1 MHFTY
6 GAVLTDV
13 SNVADCPL
21 DWVRFLIGDTAVD
34 DEQNQLLS
42 DEEILALIG
51 TDTDK
56 DTLHSAAADAAEAI
70 ATKFRKYPPE
80 RVGSLSNSDPRYIV
94 QQYEE
99 LAEILRSHIAGTPF
113 VYAGGINR
121 DKYPRAFTS
130 NVWEDFI
137 Y

>member
-13 SNVADCPL
+13 EGSADSPL

-51 TDTDK
+51 VDTDK
-56 DTLHSAAADAAEAI
+56 DVLHGPAADAAEAI

-80 RVGSLSNSDPRYIV
+80 RVGGLANSDPRYIV
-94 QQYEE
+94 EQYEE
-99 LAEILRSHIAGTPF
+99 LSEILRSHIAGQAYI
-113 VYAGGINR
+113 YAGASILTSQ
-121 DKYPRAFTS
+121 KAFTS
-130 NVWEDFI
+130 DQWEDFR